1 MYLEVCPSTK
11 SVERQDK
18 TSRLSMSSKTHEDL
32 FKRVRFALLG
42 CGSKDIRRRCNYLP
56 PINNDFLATERG

>member
-32 FKRVRFALLG
+32 FKRVRFSLLA
-42 CGSKDIRRRCNYLP
+42 CGRKTYGAAATTFL
-56 PINNDFLATERG
+56 PINNDSLAAERG